1 MRHLDQPGI
10 EVANTFGCHEIA
22 LLDASCRFSAA
33 VPPSSRASLAVPA
46 ALSANLLPWSLTSAS
61 RCFQLSVDAPPLAV
75 RVTIF

>member
-46 ALSANLLPWSLTSAS
+46 ALSANLLPWSLLTSAS
-61 RCFQLSVDAPPLAV
+61 RCFQLSIIGAPPLA
-75 RVTIF
+75 FA